1 MKPYAA
7 PPNPIEARQPHIKG
21 SHPNAKQLPA
31 PALKPEAAAI
41 HAAHVK
47 GPAWTY
53 LNEAIRIMA
62 MRMVANDLCIFFG

>member
-47 GPAWTY
+47 GPA
-53 LNEAIRIMA
+53 
-62 MRMVANDLCIFFG
+62 